1 MSDVVEDMLG
11 RKFDVEQD
19 EKGNEVWRSQE
30 YPEFTFKS
38 IEKYKDEDGN
48 CLLYADKFGASTIEY
63 DEANEIIRKKE
74 NNVTEYPTELVD
86 IMPVTNQM
94 FVPLVNNKVVLDG
107 NFRDNAVACNAKQD
121 HGILEKREY
130 IKTTRY
136 HGAYVAPGSMV
147 LAAEIASVYGS
158 FRKETNVLYRNI
170 KRKTATIDTPLEQ
183 VKTVASMLNTNQEL
197 SDAIPYS
204 QFNEIMTDL
213 AKNASLALKEHPEQA
228 QQIFDAFNSIK
239 QSDVDKETKSFSTDF
254 YVALAKNTPQV
265 FIDNASSIPP
275 FQRIGRLPNI
285 AKEHKELALG
295 AFDAMPSLKSHV
307 EYHDFSSYS
316 THGIGFDI
324 DKACKAFCTF
334 LGIQLPS
341 EDKEKMLT
349 TLLNDKVTIIE
360 LFYDDRNDGIRPHLD
375 NFTND
380 NNKFSDEFCKAVVNI
395 AKGYYDGVCLG
406 ESIGNI
412 IEKQKTLSVE
422 FCKDMGE
429 YTRHNKNYTGEYLQA
444 LEKLPTGVD
453 KTEFYKD
460 LVYIVTKADAYS
472 RLKDKDEKAAIDY
485 VAQSPEKLS
494 PEFCDYMIETAKDMS
509 DWEKTELQPILKRV
523 LNEDISYFYTH
534 RDVFNN
540 SEFIQQVALRDHSII
555 PSLKN
560 ISKENFDAFAKIY
573 EDEYK
578 NASYGIDENNLKQK
592 NVVLEKEN
600 NEIMDTIKTKILE
613 SSRGYYDASIS
624 KPVQVWLVKN
634 AQKYPNL
641 VGEILKEEKLPYVEM
656 CIKNIEN
663 PEKENIASLLNR
675 LEVKE
680 AKTFEDFQDAQ
691 DFVARRDMCMRACR
705 TYDNEKQKE
714 FHAEHPE
721 EDNVHLAT
729 IDRSQ
734 LSYDMAEVGI
744 DDFKTAKRVAKLFY
758 ALNERPAV
766 YGSDYNQYY
775 PQALLPIAKSDVMQD
790 WMYPV
795 MMDAIEKGGLTISEG
810 RMPSERT
817 LFDCCKAWKI
827 NPAMPQRLAK
837 FVGTHSL
844 KGRMLAGAIFDKMV
858 TDGKTTPEE
867 WRDNKVLH
875 EKFYEELARA
885 EKMPR
890 EKAFQQYIPNT
901 PVNRKRVI
909 GMGMEEKGI
918 ENTPENFKA
927 LYKEAREQ
935 GVFEKLLAK
944 PEEARTTFSSRL
956 LVETAR
962 RKAARE

>member
-1 MSDVVEDMLG
+1 MSDIVEDMLG

-30 YPEFTFKS
+30 YPEFTFES
-38 IEKYKDEDGN
+38 IEKYKDENGFYVLDSGGSD
-48 CLLYADKFGASTIEY
+48 CCYKEAIGSVLRDTTKGKSSSLTGDPAELL
-63 DEANEIIRKKE
+63 
-74 NNVTEYPTELVD
+74 D
-86 IMPVTNQM
+86 IMPITKQMFIPLINNQAICGTAYETYTRFVCNSGSAVGGYGHISIDYYVKYGPAAWREKETRYLNPGSLQMATAQIKSFLYKTIEKSLTKTDFPMEKLNIIQQNFNKYNNLISSISVAQYKTLEKIFADNAQLILKDNPEHAQELFDGFSTIYYRDYHNFEYTNQFYEHNYEAKNQFYSDM
-94 FVPLVNNKVVLDG
+94 AKYAPDVLLANVSKIIENEMSNHPTDISIFERCKEIYERGG
-107 NFRDNAVACNAKQD
+107 NYAPQALDC
-121 HGILEKREY
+121 ILS
-130 IKTTRY
+130 
-136 HGAYVAPGSMV
+136 H
-147 LAAEIASVYGS
+147 ASVTYLGDVQDRS
-158 FRKETNVLYRNI
+158 SDWFNTGNLLYKIAEQNIPNSDKVKIAEWLVSKEHI
-170 KRKTATIDTPLEQ
+170 ATIPSFHASEEWANEGKLVDFINRFSESQKSLSPKFCEGVFYFARQQGYEDGFWQHNEGLTP
-183 VKTVASMLNTNQEL
+183 V
-197 SDAIPYS
+197 
-204 QFNEIMTDL
+204 
-213 AKNASLALKEHPEQA
+213 
-228 QQIFDAFNSIK
+228 
-239 QSDVDKETKSFSTDF
+239 
-254 YVALAKNTPQV
+254 
-265 FIDNASSIPP
+265 
-275 FQRIGRLPNI
+275 FQRIINDDLSYYKQNI
-285 AKEHKELALG
+285 
-295 AFDAMPSLKSHV
+295 
-307 EYHDFSSYS
+307 
-316 THGIGFDI
+316 
-324 DKACKAFCTF
+324 
-334 LGIQLPS
+334 
-341 EDKEKMLT
+341 
-349 TLLNDKVTIIE
+349 
-360 LFYDDRNDGIRPHLD
+360 
-375 NFTND
+375 
-380 NNKFSDEFCKAVVNI
+380 
-395 AKGYYDGVCLG
+395 
-406 ESIGNI
+406 
-412 IEKQKTLSVE
+412 
-422 FCKDMGE
+422 
-429 YTRHNKNYTGEYLQA
+429 
-444 LEKLPTGVD
+444 
-453 KTEFYKD
+453 
-460 LVYIVTKADAYS
+460 
-472 RLKDKDEKAAIDY
+472 
-485 VAQSPEKLS
+485 
-494 PEFCDYMIETAKDMS
+494 
-509 DWEKTELQPILKRV
+509 
-523 LNEDISYFYTH
+523 
-534 RDVFNN
+534 DVFDK
-540 SEFIQQVALRDHSII
+540 SGLDYSQQVALKDHSII
-555 PSLKN
+555 PSLKG
-560 ISKENFDAFAKIY
+560 ISRENFDAFAKIY

-578 NASYGIDENNLKQK
+578 KASYGVDENNLKQK

-613 SSRGYYDASIS
+613 NSVA

-641 VGEILKEEKLPYVEM
+641 VSDCLKTTELPYVEM

-663 PEKENIASLLNR
+663 PEKENIGSLLNR

-714 FHAEHPE
+714 FHAEHPK
-721 EDNVHLAT
+721 EDNVRLAT
-729 IDRSQ
+729 FDRSQ

-758 ALNERPAV
+758 TLNERPET

>member
-19 EKGNEVWRSQE
+19 ERGNEVWRSQE

-48 CLLYADKFGASTIEY
+48 CLLYANKFGASTCEY

-94 FVPLVNNKVVLDG
+94 FVPLVNNKVVLNSTG
-107 NFRDNAVACNAKQD
+107 YQNEYAAVCNALPGGDIKILY
-121 HGILEKREY
+121 GIY
-130 IKTTRY
+130 SYCWATI
-136 HGAYVAPGSMV
+136 APGTLNSPDGT
-147 LAAEIASVYGS
+147 SYGNS
-158 FRKETNVLYRNI
+158 SDLRNVLYRNI
-170 KRKTATIDTPLEQ
+170 KRRLATIDSPLEQ
-183 VKTVASMLNTNQEL
+183 VKTVASMLNKNQEL

-204 QFNEIMTDL
+204 QFNEIMTNL
-213 AKNASLALKEHPEQA
+213 VKNASLALKEHPEQA

-254 YVALAKNTPQV
+254 YVALAKNAPQV

-295 AFDAMPSLKSHV
+295 AFDAMPSLV
-307 EYHDFSSYS
+307 SYKYS
-316 THGIGFDI
+316 AQQYRSAAFREE
-324 DKACKAFCTF
+324 ACAAFRTF
-334 LGIQLPS
+334 LDMQLPD
-341 EDKEKMLT
+341 EDKEKMFTILF
-349 TLLNDKVTIIE
+349 NDKITTSELIE
-360 LFYDDRNDGIRPHLD
+360 YADGFSGVKPSLD
-375 NFTND
+375 KYIENHNTY
-380 NNKFSDEFCKAVVNI
+380 SDEFCEALMHL
-395 AKGYYDGVCLG
+395 A
-406 ESIGNI
+406 SSGNDAYWI
-412 IEKQKTLSVE
+412 NPYIDDMIKKQKTLSAE

-460 LVYIVTKADAYS
+460 LVYIVTNADAYS
-472 RLKDKDEKAAIDY
+472 GLKDKDEKAAIDY
-485 VAQSPEKLS
+485 ITQSPEKLS

-509 DWEKTELQPILKRV
+509 DWRKNELQPILKRV
-523 LNEDISYFYTH
+523 LNEDISYFYKH
-534 RDVFNN
+534 RDVFNDN
-540 SEFIQQVALRDHSII
+540 IFIQKVALKDHSII
-555 PSLKN
+555 PSLES
-560 ISKENFDAFAKIY
+560 ISRENFDAFAKIY

-578 NASYGIDENNLKQK
+578 KASYGIDENNLKQK

-613 SSRGYYDASIS
+613 DSVA
-624 KPVQVWLVKN
+624 KPVQAWLVKN
-634 AQKYPNL
+634 AKNYPNL

-927 LYKEAREQ
+927 LYREAREQ

>member
-1 MSDVVEDMLG
+1 MSDIVEDILG
-11 RKFDVEQD
+11 RKFEVEQD

-48 CLLYADKFGASTIEY
+48 CLLYADKFGASTCEY

-107 NFRDNAVACNAKQD
+107 NIRDNAVACNAMQD
-121 HGILEKREY
+121 SGMLEKREY
-130 IKTTRY
+130 IQTTRY

-147 LAAEIASVYGS
+147 LAADIASVYGN
-158 FRKETNVLYRNI
+158 FNKETNVLYRNI

-183 VKTVASMLNTNQEL
+183 IKTVASMLNANQEL
-197 SDAIPYS
+197 RNAIPHP
-204 QFNEIMTDL
+204 QFNEIMTDF
-213 AKNASLALKEHPEQA
+213 AENASLALKEHPEQA

-239 QSDVDKETKSFSTDF
+239 QSDVDKAAREYNRDF
-254 YVALAKNTPQV
+254 YEALAKNAPQV
-265 FIDNASSIPP
+265 FIDNASLIHPDN
-275 FQRIGRLPNI
+275 RIRFLPDI
-285 AKEHKELALG
+285 AVEHKRLALQ
-295 AFDAMPSLKSHV
+295 AFDAMPSLKEKWDPCYVGKS
-307 EYHDFSSYS
+307 ERY
-316 THGIGFDI
+316 
-324 DKACKAFCTF
+324 KAFSTF
-334 LGIQLPS
+334 LDMQLPD
-341 EDKEKMLT
+341 EDKEKMFTILF
-349 TLLNDKVTIIE
+349 NDKITTSELIE
-360 LFYDDRNDGIRPHLD
+360 YADGFRGVKPSLD
-375 NFTND
+375 KYIENHNTY
-380 NNKFSDEFCKAVVNI
+380 SDEFCEALMHL
-395 AKGYYDGVCLG
+395 AS
-406 ESIGNI
+406 SIDDAYWINPYI
-412 IEKQKTLSVE
+412 DDMIKKQKTLSVE
-422 FCKDMGE
+422 FCRNIGKYAKRSTE
-429 YTRHNKNYTGEYLQA
+429 YTGEYLQA
-444 LEKLPTGVD
+444 LGKLPVGVD
-453 KTEFYKD
+453 KTEFYKN
-460 LVYIVTKADAYS
+460 LADIIINPNGGHIYS
-472 RLKDKDEKAAIDY
+472 RLSNEDRQSAIDY
-485 VAQSPEKLS
+485 ITQSPEKLS
-494 PEFCDYMIETAKDMS
+494 PEFCEYMIESAKDMS
-509 DWEKTELQPILKRV
+509 DWRKYECQPILKRIV
-523 LNEDISYFYTH
+523 NEDISYFYKH
-534 RDVFNN
+534 RDVFDDNI
-540 SEFIQQVALRDHSII
+540 FTQQVAIKDHSLI
-555 PSLKN
+555 PSLKG
-560 ISKENFDAFAKIY
+560 ISRENFDAFAKIY
-573 EDEYK
+573 EEEY
-578 NASYGIDENNLKQK
+578 AVAEYDIDERNMGLK

-600 NEIMDTIKTKILE
+600 EIMTTIKDNISKDD
-613 SSRGYYDASIS
+613 YYDHTPP

-634 AQKYPNL
+634 AKKFPNL
-641 VGEILKEEKLPYVEM
+641 VSEILKEKELPYVEM
-656 CIKNIEN
+656 CVRNIEN

-675 LEVKE
+675 LEAKKVKSF
-680 AKTFEDFQDAQ
+680 ADFQDAQ
-691 DFVARRDMCMRACR
+691 EFVARRDMCMRACHSFN
-705 TYDNEKQKE
+705 NEKQQE
-714 FHAEHPE
+714 YYAQNPE
-721 EDNVHLAT
+721 RDHIIFSVF
-729 IDRSQ
+729 DSGQ
-734 LSYDMAEVGI
+734 LSYAMAESGV
-744 DDFKTAKRVAKLFY
+744 DDFKTAERVAKLFY
-758 ALNERPAV
+758 ALNERPET
-766 YGSDYNQYY
+766 YSSSYNQYY
-775 PQALLPIAKSDVMQD
+775 PKDLLPIAKSEVMQD

-795 MMDAIEKGGLTISEG
+795 MMGAIEKGGLTMSEG

-837 FVGTHSL
+837 FVGTQSL

-909 GMGMEEKGI
+909 GMGMKEKGI

-927 LYKEAREQ
+927 LYREAREQ